1 MEFLI
6 RKRVPRTIQW
16 LMNVFLIYLLMFTC
30 FRIATVIAFKPA
42 SAKLLELLPSF
53 WLGLKYDL
61 RWIAFILMPIALF
74 SIFPKL
80 SPYFSYR
87 SKKAWTIYLGV
98 VTLLVLFFYGA
109 DFGQFSYINSRLNA
123 DALVFMEEPK
133 DNLLLLWQ
141 SYPVVWILI
150 AIVGAGLM
158 MTWMFRRGHIGIQD
172 KNSSVHKFDYKR
184 RWHLAAI
191 LLLGWFMYGFLTL
204 GPLNVFR
211 AFNLNDDFKSNL
223 ALNPLQN
230 FFTSLRLTKPDPFTN
245 AKPYYKRM
253 SAFLSLPSTNNS
265 KHPYARIQQPGSE
278 ALETQPNVVI
288 VVGKSFS
295 MYKSSMSGNVLNATP
310 RFNET
315 AKQGVFFERCFAP
328 SYGTARGM
336 FALLTGIPD
345 VQKRK
350 FSAKDPETSQ
360 QLSILSSME
369 DYEKFFFSGTP
380 SQFNNFDELVS
391 QISGMH
397 IYRSEDFSSPQKT
410 VWGLSDFD
418 LLMETDSILSEKQ
431 KPFIAIVHTSN
442 NQKPFQIAEN
452 SNWTE
457 PEPIPIDILKE
468 NGFNSW
474 EEYLSF
480 SYMDFCYDNFLSSA
494 KNRNY
499 FKNTI
504 FVFVGDHGL
513 EGDAHANYPAAWTNQ
528 RLSEVH
534 VPLLFYAPELLHPA
548 VRKDVVSQI
557 DILPSIAALLNIP
570 VENTT
575 LGRNIFSSSPREEI
589 AFVMNHGNG
598 WIGVV
603 NNDFYFRKQI
613 RGEQEELHPI
623 SNKAIDE
630 NTKQH
635 LSELTTAL
643 YETSRWLL
651 LHNKP

>member
-16 LMNVFLIYLLMFTC
+16 LMNVFLIYLIMFTC

-42 SAKLLELLPSF
+42 STRFLDLLPSF

-61 RWIAFILMPIALF
+61 RWIAFILLPIALF
-74 SIFPKL
+74 SISPRL

-87 SKKAWTIYLGV
+87 NKKAWTIYLGIA
-98 VTLLVLFFYGA
+98 TLLVLFFYGA

-133 DNLLLLWQ
+133 DNLFLLWQ

-150 AIVGAGLM
+150 AIVGAMLM
-158 MTWMFRRGHIGIQD
+158 MTWMFRRVHVGVQD
-172 KNSSVHKFDYKR
+172 KNNAIHKFDYKR

-191 LLLGWFMYGFLTL
+191 LLLGWFMYGFLTW

-211 AFNLNDDFKSNL
+211 AFNLNDDFKSNI

-253 SAFLSLPSTNNS
+253 TKFLSIPGNNNE
-265 KHPYARIQQPGSE
+265 KYPYVRIQQPGSE

-288 VVGKSFS
+288 IVGKSFS
-295 MYKSSMSGNVLNATP
+295 MYKSSMSGNVLNPTP
-310 RFNET
+310 FFNET
-315 AKQGVFFERCFAP
+315 SKQGVFFNRCFAP

-336 FALLTGIPD
+336 FAMLTGIPD
-345 VQKRK
+345 VQSRK
-350 FSAKDPETSQ
+350 FSAKNPETSQ
-360 QLSILSSME
+360 QITILNTVE
-369 DYEKFFFSGTP
+369 DYDKFFFSGTP

-391 QISGMH
+391 QIPNMKV
-397 IYRSEDFSSPQKT
+397 YKDDDFRSPTKT
-410 VWGLSDFD
+410 VWGLSDYD
-418 LLMETDSILSEKQ
+418 LLMETDSILNTKT
-431 KPFIAIVHTSN
+431 KPFVAVVHTSN

-452 SNWTE
+452 TDWQAPAT
-457 PEPIPIDILKE
+457 IPIEKLKV
-468 NGFNSW
+468 NGFSSW

-480 SYMDFCYDNFLSSA
+480 AYMDYCYNQFLNRA

-513 EGDAHANYPAAWTNQ
+513 EGDANANYPAAWTNQ

-534 VPLLFYAPELLHPA
+534 VPLLFYAPELLQPSL
-548 VRKDVVSQI
+548 RQDVVSQI
-557 DILPSIAALLNIP
+557 DILPSIAALLNQP

-575 LGRNIFSSSPREEI
+575 LGRNFFSTSPREEV
-589 AFVMNHGNG
+589 AFIMNHGNG

-603 NNDFYFRKQI
+603 NKDFYFRKHIQ
-613 RGEQEELHPI
+613 GTNEELFPI
-623 SNKAIDE
+623 SNKPIDE
-630 NTKQH
+630 ASKKY
-635 LSELTTAL
+635 LSELTSAL
-643 YETSRWLL
+643 YETSRWLI